1 MNTLSIFR
9 QQQGAAVSRP
19 PFGLV
24 RRFRNRRS
32 LFAALLCLLAGC
44 ESTGNQPPPVTA
56 EFAKVGARQHV
67 RHGTNPSDWRIDLA
81 MLREGRTLFVS
92 RCIECHTLPAV
103 PKHTAAEW
111 PALIDEMAGR
121 ANLKPE
127 QRVAVLAYILG
138 ARGQR

>member
-1 MNTLSIFR
+1 MKKLSIFR

-44 ESTGNQPPPVTA
+44 ESIGNQPPPVTA

-67 RHGTNPSDWRIDLA
+67 DLA
-81 MLREGRTLFVS
+81 TLREGRALFVS

-103 PKHTAAEW
+103 TKHTAAEW

-121 ANLKPE
+121 ANLKPAE
-127 QRVAVLAYILG
+127 RVAVLAYILA
-138 ARGQR
+138 ARTQR